1 MKKHLL
7 FVGLAMMI
15 GVSGCGNNTTNEKN
29 TDVNNEPK
37 QEDMEMEM
45 NHSSSG
51 EVPVNLK
58 VAENPTFEVGS
69 EAIIETAHMKGM
81 KGAVATIV
89 GAYDTTAYAVSYNR

>member
-1 MKKHLL
+1 ML
-7 FVGLAMMI
+7 VDVEITRPMRESAG
-15 GVSGCGNNTTNEKN
+15 
-29 TDVNNEPK
+29 VNNEPK
-37 QEDMEMEM
+37 QEDLEMEM

-81 KGAVATIV
+81 KRAVATILV
-89 GAYDTTAYAVSYNR
+89 LMILRLTLFHIHR